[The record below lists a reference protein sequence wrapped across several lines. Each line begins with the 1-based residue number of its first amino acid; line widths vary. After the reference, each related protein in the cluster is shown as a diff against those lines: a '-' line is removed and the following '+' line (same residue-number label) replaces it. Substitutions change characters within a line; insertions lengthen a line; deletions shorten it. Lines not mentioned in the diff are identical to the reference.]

1 MRNNITYGRV
11 ADLFPR
17 TGTILIA
24 DEYFREAGTLA
35 AWGCPILWIRASE
48 QEKTLAT
55 VERII
60 AQLLDLQ
67 ADRDTMLIGVGG
79 GIVTDITGFV
89 AAIFKRGLRFG
100 LVPTTLLA
108 QVDAAIGGKNGV
120 NFDRFKNMVGTFRQ
134 AEFVY
139 VDTDFLRTLPPREL
153 RCGAAEMLKTFLLAD
168 AEAYEAAVKVFS
180 GPSPEQ
186 VPVRLVRRA
195 GEIKYA
201 IVEQDPEDHGIRQL
215 LNLGHT
221 FGHAIE
227 KLSGGTVAHGEA
239 VAMGIILASRLA
251 ESMRPVEDVQ
261 GQKSDNSLTD
271 RLITDFKAC
280 GLPTESPY
288 AAQALAEAMAK
299 DKKADGGII
308 HFIVPK
314 AIGLVEELDLTAGQ
328 AIKCVDN

>member
-1 MRNNITYGRV
+1 MKNNITYGRV
-11 ADLFPR
+11 SDLFPR

-24 DEYFREAGTLA
+24 DEYFRSAGTLD

-55 VERII
+55 VERLVTE
-60 AQLLDLQ
+60 LLALQ

-89 AAIFKRGLRFG
+89 AAIYKRGLKFG

-120 NFDRFKNMVGTFRQ
+120 NFDRYKNMVGTFRQ

-139 VDTDFLRTLPPREL
+139 IDTDFLRTLPVREL

-180 GPSPEQ
+180 GPTPEQ

-195 GEIKYA
+195 GEIKFSL
-201 IVEQDPEDHGIRQL
+201 VEQDPEDHGVRQL

-227 KLSGGTVAHGEA
+227 KCSTQYEHGEA
-239 VAMGIILASRLA
+239 VAIGIVMAARMACEKGLLSPEEA
-251 ESMRPVEDVQ
+251 ERIRRD
-261 GQKSDNSLTD
+261 
-271 RLITDFKAC
+271 IAAC
-280 GLPTESPY
+280 GLPVEPPVPEAELQ
-288 AAQALAEAMAK
+288 AAILQ
-299 DKKADGGII
+299 DKKRTGGTLKY
-308 HFIVPK
+308 VLPET
-314 AIGLVEELDLTAGQ
+314 IGHATLWEESVSA
-328 AIKCVDN
+328 

>member
-48 QEKTLAT
+48 LEKTLAT
-55 VERII
+55 VERLI

-168 AEAYEAAVKVFS
+168 AKAYEEAVAVFR
-180 GPSPEQ
+180 GPHPER
-186 VPVRLVRRA
+186 VPQHLVRRA
-195 GEIKYA
+195 GEIKFSL
-201 IVEQDPEDHGIRQL
+201 VEQDPEDHGVRQL

-227 KLSGGTVAHGEA
+227 KCSSQYEHGEA
-239 VAMGIILASRLA
+239 VAIGIVMAARMACEKGLLAPEEA
-251 ESMRPVEDVQ
+251 ERIRCD
-261 GQKSDNSLTD
+261 
-271 RLITDFKAC
+271 IAAC
-280 GLPTESPY
+280 GLPVEPPVPEAELQ
-288 AAQALAEAMAK
+288 AAILQ
-299 DKKADGGII
+299 DKKRTGGTLKYVLLQTI
-308 HFIVPK
+308 
-314 AIGLVEELDLTAGQ
+314 GQ
-328 AIKCVDN
+328 ATLWEESVSA